1 MPQGKLARIQQCI
14 SSKREALDWKKTVL
28 TGLLLICV
36 VWLAYRAYS
45 HWETLQEF
53 KWQIRYGWIVP
64 SIVLFLVQTLVVVW
78 GWRSIL
84 SRLAPQVPFRK
95 HIKVYCSTLIARR
108 VPAGILW
115 TVAGR
120 AYLYN
125 QLDIPISTPAVA
137 SFLEQVLVVLAG
149 LPVVALQIMNVTTL
163 EDKYTPVVS
172 GLALIIVAVLA
183 QPSLLNQI
191 SRLFKHKNLEI
202 NLSYY
207 DSLKWLSIYAL
218 GWLLSGIG
226 LYIVINLFHHLSLQ
240 VLPEIIGVWTLAS
253 LVSYL
258 TLLTPS
264 GFGVKEVSLTF
275 LLGAYLPEPLPLVVA
290 ISIRVIWTVYEI
302 IAGLISLAL

>member
-1 MPQGKLARIQQCI
+1 
-14 SSKREALDWKKTVL
+14 V
-28 TGLLLICV
+28 
-36 VWLAYRAYS
+36 
-45 HWETLQEF
+45 
-53 KWQIRYGWIVP
+53 
-64 SIVLFLVQTLVVVW
+64 
-78 GWRSIL
+78 
-84 SRLAPQVPFRK
+84 
-95 HIKVYCSTLIARR
+95 
-108 VPAGILW
+108 
-115 TVAGR
+115 
-120 AYLYN
+120 
-125 QLDIPISTPAVA
+125 
-137 SFLEQVLVVLAG
+137 
-149 LPVVALQIMNVTTL
+149 NVTPL
-163 EDKYTPVVS
+163 EEKYTPTVT

-183 QPSLLNQI
+183 QPNFLNQI

-218 GWLLSGIG
+218 VWLLSGIG